1 MEGVKT
7 VVALDLTLTE
17 LPEICRALLQRIAES
32 ESELAEHSDEAVAK
46 LEQQL
51 AANAYRTERGAVL
64 VRVAHPS
71 IKSNMLGVAR
81 LREPVHPGAESH
93 RNSINRDHVGVLI
106 KFVLVL
112 LSPSPGAGSKR
123 GSKESP
129 LATPNA
135 PLMPTRLVYD

>member
-71 IKSNMLGVAR
+71 Q
-81 LREPVHPGAESH
+81 PGAADSFCAPTAG
-93 RNSINRDHVGVLI
+93 DAVLP
-106 KFVLVL
+106 
-112 LSPSPGAGSKR
+112 LS
-123 GSKESP
+123 
-129 LATPNA
+129 
-135 PLMPTRLVYD
+135 